1 MNKIIIKFLLAGR
14 TFTSEMQL
22 TYPGFTY
29 STCER
34 YAKTKER
41 MQKLKEPEDWQYIY
55 RNKLD

>member
-1 MNKIIIKFLLAGR
+1 
-14 TFTSEMQL
+14 MQL

-34 YAKTKER
+34 HAKTKER